1 MRFLTKIGRCRKA
14 KLGGADCRK
23 AKLIGMSSG
32 NNETMVYSGTK
43 FMQKPWFYCET
54 EGVAKDLF

>member
-1 MRFLTKIGRCRKA
+1 
-14 KLGGADCRK
+14 LGGADCRK

-32 NNETMVYSGTK
+32 NNETMVYSGTE